1 MSDFN
6 TQVVEEFR
14 ANQGRVGGP
23 FEGAPMVLVHHHG
36 RKSGAEYVSP
46 LMYLPDETDPD
57 TIYVFASKAG
67 APTDPEWYRN
77 LIAAGDRGRVEVGD
91 DEYDVEISEVTGPD
105 RDRIFAEQ
113 ARRYDGF
120 AGYAEKTAGIRT
132 IPVLALR
139 RSR

>member
-1 MSDFN
+1 MSDWN

-14 ANQGRVGGP
+14 ANQGRVGGQ
-23 FEGAPMVLVHHHG
+23 FEGAPMILVHHRG

-46 LMYLPDETDPD
+46 LMYLPDETDPE
-57 TIYVFASKAG
+57 TIYVFASKGG

-77 LIAAGDRGRVEVGD
+77 LIAAGGAGRVEVGD
-91 DEYDVEISEVTGPD
+91 DEYDVEVTELTGPD
-105 RDRIFAEQ
+105 RDRVFAEQ
-113 ARRYDGF
+113 AQRYSGF
-120 AGYAEKTAGIRT
+120 AAYAEKTAGIRT